1 MLHRC
6 GGDPV
11 SITIDTIE
19 PETALP
25 ARSDV
30 VIIGGGIIGI
40 MTGLFLARDGISV
53 TVCEKGEVG
62 HEQSGRN
69 WGWVRVMGRDP
80 GEIPLGLESMRLWS
94 EMDAMVG
101 GETGFTRSGIVYVA
115 DTPAKLA
122 EHEAWLEH
130 ARQYQLDSRLLS
142 TREIESVLP
151 GCKRAFAG
159 ALFTPSDARAEPQKA
174 VPAMAR
180 ALRRLGGTVLT
191 RCAVRGIETKAGR
204 VSAVVTERGPIA
216 CSQVVLA
223 GGAWSR
229 LFLGNLGIDFPQL
242 KILGSVFRTEPLD
255 GPPGHAV
262 GASDFAFRKRA
273 DGGYT
278 IAHRGAS
285 VAEIVPDSFRLFA
298 DFLPSLVKQRH
309 ELRLRLGSRFL
320 EEARTPKSWALDEET
335 PFERMRVLDPAPS
348 SAILREAQANL
359 VKAFPAFAGLKVA
372 QRWGGLIDATPDAVP
387 VIGEVPRLPG
397 FFIASGFSGH
407 GFGIGPGAGRLAADL
422 VSGRTPLIDPKPFR
436 LERFKR
442 LERTTRVA

>member
-1 MLHRC
+1 M
-6 GGDPV
+6 G
-11 SITIDTIE
+11 ITIETIE
-19 PETALP
+19 PDATLP
-25 ARSDV
+25 ASSDV

-69 WGWVRVMGRDP
+69 WGWVRIMGRDAS
-80 GEIPLGLESMRLWS
+80 EIPLGLESMRLWS
-94 EMDAMVG
+94 EMDRLVG
-101 GETGFTRSGIVYVA
+101 GDTGFTRSGIVYVA

-122 EHEAWLEH
+122 EHEAWLDH

-142 TREIESVLP
+142 TREIDSLLP
-151 GCKRAFAG
+151 GNKRAFAG

-180 ALRRLGGTVLT
+180 ALRRHGGTVLT
-191 RCAVRGIETKAGR
+191 RCAVRGIETSAGR
-204 VSAVVTERGPIA
+204 VSAVVTERGSIA
-216 CSQVVLA
+216 CQRVILA

-242 KILGSVFRTEPLD
+242 KVLGSVLRTQPLE
-255 GPPGHAV
+255 GPPTHAV
-262 GASDFAFRKRA
+262 GGSDFAFRKRQ

-285 VAEIVPDSFRLFA
+285 VAEIVPDSFRLLG
-298 DFLPSLVKQRH
+298 DFLPSFVKQRH
-309 ELRLRLGSRFL
+309 ELKLNIGGRFL
-320 EEARTPKSWALDEET
+320 EEARTARKWALDETT
-335 PFERMRVLDPAPS
+335 PFETTRILDPTPS
-348 SAILREAQANL
+348 EGILREGQANL
-359 VKAFPAFAGLKVA
+359 IAAFPAFKDMKVA
-372 QRWGGLIDATPDAVP
+372 QAWGGFVDATPDAVP

-407 GFGIGPGAGRLAADL
+407 GFGIGPGAGRLVADI
-422 VSGRTPLIDPKPFR
+422 VSGKAPLIDPTPFR
-436 LERFKR
+436 LERFSR
-442 LERTTRVA
+442 LERTTRAG

>member
-1 MLHRC
+1 M
-6 GGDPV
+6 G
-11 SITIDTIE
+11 ITIETIE

-30 VIIGGGIIGI
+30 VVIGGGIIGI
-40 MTGLFLARDGISV
+40 MTALFLAHDGVSV

-69 WGWVRVMGRDP
+69 WGWVRIMGRDP
-80 GEIPLGLESMRLWS
+80 SEIPLGVESMRLWS
-94 EMDAMVG
+94 EMDRMVG
-101 GETGFTRSGIVYVA
+101 GDTGYTRSGIVYVA
-115 DTPAKLA
+115 DTQAKLA
-122 EHEAWLEH
+122 DHEAWLEH
-130 ARQYQLDSRLLS
+130 ARNYQLDSRLLS
-142 TREIESVLP
+142 AREIESVLP

-180 ALRRLGGTVLT
+180 ALRRQGGTVLT
-191 RCAVRGIETKAGR
+191 QCAVRGIETAAGR
-204 VSAVVTERGPIA
+204 VSAVVTERGTIA

-242 KILGSVFRTEPLD
+242 KVLGSVLRTEPLD
-255 GPPGHAV
+255 GPPTHAV
-262 GASDFAFRKRA
+262 GGSDFAFRKRA

-285 VAEIVPDSFRLFA
+285 VAEIVPDSVRLMA

-309 ELRLRLGSRFL
+309 ELRLHLGQRFMT
-320 EEARTPKSWALDEET
+320 EAKTARRWSLDQES
-335 PFERMRVLDPAPS
+335 PFERERVLDPAPS
-348 SAILREAQANL
+348 SAILTEAQANL
-359 VKAFPAFAGLKVA
+359 VAAFPAFAGMKVA
-372 QRWGGLIDATPDAVP
+372 QAWGGFIDATPDAVP

-397 FFIASGFSGH
+397 FYIASGFSGH
-407 GFGIGPGAGRLAADL
+407 GFGIGPGAGRLIADL
-422 VSGRTPLIDPKPFR
+422 VTGKAPLIDPTPFR
-436 LERFKR
+436 LERFAR
-442 LERTTRVA
+442 LERTTRVG

>member
-1 MLHRC
+1 M
-6 GGDPV
+6 G
-11 SITIDTIE
+11 ITIETID
-19 PETALP
+19 PDAGLP

-40 MTGLFLARDGISV
+40 TTALFLARDGISV

-69 WGWVRVMGRDP
+69 WGWVRIMGRDP

-94 EMDAMVG
+94 EMDKLVG
-101 GETGFTRSGIVYVA
+101 GDTGFTRSGIVYVA
-115 DTPAKLA
+115 DTPSALA
-122 EHEAWLEH
+122 QHEAWLDH

-142 TREIESVLP
+142 SREIATVLP
-151 GCKRAFAG
+151 GCKRSFAG

-180 ALRRLGGTVLT
+180 ALRRHGGTVLT

-204 VSAVVTERGPIA
+204 VSAVVTERGTIA

-242 KILGSVFRTEPLD
+242 KVLGSVLRTEPLD
-255 GPPGHAV
+255 GPPPYAV
-262 GASDFAFRKRA
+262 GASDFAFRKRQ

-278 IAHRGAS
+278 VAHRGAS
-285 VAEIVPDSFRLFA
+285 TAEIVPDSFRLFA
-298 DFLPSLVKQRH
+298 DFLPSLVKQRQ
-309 ELRLRLGSRFL
+309 ELRLRLSRRFL
-320 EEARTPKSWALDEET
+320 DEARTPRGWGLDDVT
-335 PFERMRVLDPAPS
+335 PFERMRVLDPTPS
-348 SAILREAQANL
+348 AAILDEAKANL
-359 VKAFPAFAGLKVA
+359 IKAFPAFAGMRIA
-372 QRWGGLIDATPDAVP
+372 QAWGGFIDATPDAVP

-407 GFGIGPGAGRLAADL
+407 GFGIGPGAGRLVADL
-422 VSGRTPLIDPKPFR
+422 VRGATPMIDTKPFR
-436 LERFKR
+436 LERFAR

>member
-1 MLHRC
+1 M
-6 GGDPV
+6 G
-11 SITIDTIE
+11 ITIETIDADA
-19 PETALP
+19 TLP
-25 ARSDV
+25 KSSDV
-30 VIIGGGIIGI
+30 VVIGGGIIGI
-40 MTGLFLARDGISV
+40 MTALFLAKDGISV

-69 WGWVRVMGRDP
+69 WGWVRIMGRDP

-94 EMDAMVG
+94 EMDKLVG
-101 GETGFTRSGIVYVA
+101 GDTGFTRSGIVYVA
-115 DTPAKLA
+115 DTPAALA
-122 EHEAWLEH
+122 QHEAWLDH

-142 TREIESVLP
+142 AREIESALP
-151 GCKRAFAG
+151 GCRRAFAG

-180 ALRRLGGTVLT
+180 ALRRHGGTVLT
-191 RCAVRGIETKAGR
+191 RCAVRGIETTAGR
-204 VSAVVTERGPIA
+204 VSSVVTERGTIA
-216 CSQVVLA
+216 CSQIVLA

-242 KILGSVFRTEPLD
+242 KVLGSVLRTEPLN
-255 GPPGHAV
+255 GPPTHAV
-262 GASDFAFRKRA
+262 GGSDFAFRKRQ

-285 VAEIVPDSFRLFA
+285 TAEIVPDSFRLFA

-320 EEARTPKSWALDEET
+320 EEARTPRRWALDEVT
-335 PFERMRVLDPAPS
+335 PFERMRVLDPPPVS
-348 SAILREAQANL
+348 KILNEGQANL
-359 VKAFPAFAGLKVA
+359 IKAFPAFAGLKIA
-372 QRWGGLIDATPDAVP
+372 QAWGGFIDATPDAVP

-407 GFGIGPGAGRLAADL
+407 GFGIGPGAGRLIADL
-422 VSGRTPLIDPKPFR
+422 VRGATPLIDTKPFR
-436 LERFKR
+436 LERFAR
-442 LERTTRVA
+442 LERTTRAT

>member
-1 MLHRC
+1 M
-6 GGDPV
+6 G
-11 SITIDTIE
+11 ITIETVE
-19 PETALP
+19 PDATLP
-25 ARSDV
+25 TSSDV
-30 VIIGGGIIGI
+30 VVIGGGIIGV
-40 MTGLFLARDGISV
+40 MTGLFLAKEGISV

-69 WGWVRVMGRDP
+69 WGWVRIMGRDP

-94 EMDAMVG
+94 EMDKLVG
-101 GETGFTRSGIVYVA
+101 GDTGFTRSGIVYVA

-122 EHEAWLEH
+122 EHETWLDH

-142 TREIESVLP
+142 SREIESVLP

-180 ALRRLGGTVLT
+180 ALRRHGGTVLT
-191 RCAVRGIETKAGR
+191 RCAVRGIETTAGR
-204 VSAVVTERGPIA
+204 VSAVVTERGIIA
-216 CSQVVLA
+216 CSQIVLA

-242 KILGSVFRTEPLD
+242 KVLGSVLRTEPLN
-255 GPPGHAV
+255 GPPSHAV
-262 GASDFAFRKRA
+262 GGSDFAFRKRQ

-285 VAEIVPDSFRLFA
+285 TAEIVPDSFRLFA

-320 EEARTPKSWALDEET
+320 EEARTPRRWSLDEVT
-335 PFERMRVLDPAPS
+335 PFERMRVLDPAPVAS
-348 SAILREAQANL
+348 ILGDAQANL
-359 VKAFPAFAGLKVA
+359 IKAFPAFAGLKIA
-372 QRWGGLIDATPDAVP
+372 QAWGGFVDAMPDAVP

-407 GFGIGPGAGRLAADL
+407 GFGIGPGAGRLIADL
-422 VSGRTPLIDPKPFR
+422 VRGATPLIDAKPFR
-436 LERFKR
+436 LERFAR
-442 LERTTRVA
+442 LERTTRVT

>member
-1 MLHRC
+1 M
-6 GGDPV
+6 G
-11 SITIDTIE
+11 ITIETIA
-19 PETALP
+19 PDATLP
-25 ARSDV
+25 KSSDV
-30 VIIGGGIIGI
+30 VVIGGGIIGI
-40 MTGLFLARDGISV
+40 MTALFLAKDGISV

-69 WGWVRVMGRDP
+69 WGWVRIMGRDP

-94 EMDAMVG
+94 EMDKLVG
-101 GETGFTRSGIVYVA
+101 GDTGFTRSGIVYVA
-115 DTPAKLA
+115 DTPAALA
-122 EHEAWLEH
+122 QHEAWLDH

-142 TREIESVLP
+142 SREIESVLP

-180 ALRRLGGTVLT
+180 ALRRHGGAVLT
-191 RCAVRGIETKAGR
+191 RCAVRGIETTAGR
-204 VSAVVTERGPIA
+204 VSAVVTERGTIA
-216 CSQVVLA
+216 CSLVVLA

-242 KILGSVFRTEPLD
+242 KVLGSVLRTEPLN
-255 GPPGHAV
+255 GPPTHAV
-262 GASDFAFRKRA
+262 GGSDFAFRKRQ

-285 VAEIVPDSFRLFA
+285 TAEIVPDSFRLFA

-320 EEARTPKSWALDEET
+320 EEARTPRRWSLDEVT
-335 PFERMRVLDPAPS
+335 PFEQTRALDPAPVAS
-348 SAILREAQANL
+348 ILSEAQANL
-359 VKAFPAFAGLKVA
+359 IKAFPAFAGLKIA
-372 QRWGGLIDATPDAVP
+372 QAWGGFVDAMPDAVP

-407 GFGIGPGAGRLAADL
+407 GFGIGPGAGRLIADL
-422 VSGRTPLIDPKPFR
+422 VKGTTPLIDAKPFR
-436 LERFKR
+436 LERFAR
-442 LERTTRVA
+442 LERTTRAI

>member
-1 MLHRC
+1 M
-6 GGDPV
+6 G
-11 SITIDTIE
+11 ITIETID
-19 PETALP
+19 PDAALP
-25 ARSDV
+25 ASSDV
-30 VIIGGGIIGI
+30 VIVGGGIIGI
-40 MTGLFLARDGISV
+40 TTALFLARDGISV

-69 WGWVRVMGRDP
+69 WGWVRIMGRDP

-94 EMDAMVG
+94 EMDRLVG
-101 GETGFTRSGIVYVA
+101 GDTGFTRSGIVYVA
-115 DTPAKLA
+115 DTPAALA
-122 EHEAWLEH
+122 QHEAWLDH

-142 TREIESVLP
+142 SREIESVLP

-180 ALRRLGGTVLT
+180 ALRRHGGTVLT
-191 RCAVRGIETKAGR
+191 RCAVRGIETRAGR
-204 VSAVVTERGPIA
+204 VSAVVTERGTIA

-242 KILGSVFRTEPLD
+242 KVLGSVLRTEPLD
-255 GPPGHAV
+255 GPPPYAV
-262 GASDFAFRKRA
+262 GASDFAFRKRQ

-278 IAHRGAS
+278 VAHRGAS
-285 VAEIVPDSFRLFA
+285 TAEIVPDSFRLFA
-298 DFLPSLVKQRH
+298 DFVPSLVKQRQ
-309 ELRLRLGSRFL
+309 ELRLRLSQRFL
-320 EEARTPKSWALDEET
+320 EEARTPRRWGLDEVT
-335 PFERMRVLDPAPS
+335 PFERMRVLDPTPS
-348 SAILREAQANL
+348 TAILDEARANL
-359 VKAFPAFAGLKVA
+359 IKAFPAFAGMKIA
-372 QRWGGLIDATPDAVP
+372 QTWGGFIDATPDAVP

-407 GFGIGPGAGRLAADL
+407 GFGIGPGAGRLVADL
-422 VSGRTPLIDPKPFR
+422 IRGATPLIDPKPFR
-436 LERFKR
+436 LERFAR

>member
-1 MLHRC
+1 M
-6 GGDPV
+6 G
-11 SITIDTIE
+11 ITIETID
-19 PETALP
+19 PDASLP
-25 ARSDV
+25 KRSDV
-30 VIIGGGIIGI
+30 VVIGGGIIGI
-40 MTGLFLARDGISV
+40 MTGLFLAKEGISV

-69 WGWVRVMGRDP
+69 WGWVRIMGRDP
-80 GEIPLGLESMRLWS
+80 SEIPLGLESMRLWS
-94 EMDAMVG
+94 EMDKLVG
-101 GETGFTRSGIVYVA
+101 GDTGFTRSGIVYVA

-122 EHEAWLEH
+122 EHEAWLDH

-142 TREIESVLP
+142 SREIEGVLP

-180 ALRRLGGTVLT
+180 ALRRHGGTVLT
-191 RCAVRGIETKAGR
+191 RCAVRGIETTAGR
-204 VSAVVTERGPIA
+204 VSAVVTERGTVA

-242 KILGSVFRTEPLD
+242 KVLGSVLRTEPLD
-255 GPPGHAV
+255 GPPPYAV
-262 GASDFAFRKRA
+262 GGSDFAFRKRQ

-285 VAEIVPDSFRLFA
+285 TAEIVPDSFRLFG

-309 ELRLRLGSRFL
+309 ELRLHLGARFL
-320 EEARTPKSWALDEET
+320 EEARTPRRWALDEVT
-335 PFERMRVLDPAPS
+335 PFERMRVLDPAPAS
-348 SAILREAQANL
+348 NILNEGQANL
-359 VKAFPAFAGLKVA
+359 IKAFPAFAGLKIA
-372 QRWGGLIDATPDAVP
+372 QAWGGFVDAMPDAVP

-407 GFGIGPGAGRLAADL
+407 GFGIGPGAGRLIADL
-422 VSGRTPLIDPKPFR
+422 VRGATPLIDARPFR
-436 LERFKR
+436 LERFAR
-442 LERTTRVA
+442 LERTTRAE

>member
-1 MLHRC
+1 MM
-6 GGDPV
+6 G
-11 SITIDTIE
+11 ITI
-19 PETALP
+19 ETVDPDAALP

-40 MTGLFLARDGISV
+40 MTALFLARDGISV

-69 WGWVRVMGRDP
+69 WGWVRIMGRDP

-94 EMDAMVG
+94 EMDKLVG
-101 GETGFTRSGIVYVA
+101 GDTGFTRSGIAYVA
-115 DTPAKLA
+115 DTPAALA
-122 EHEAWLEH
+122 QHEAWLDH

-142 TREIESVLP
+142 SREIESVLP
-151 GCKRAFAG
+151 GCKRAFTG

-180 ALRRLGGTVLT
+180 ALRRHGGTVLT

-204 VSAVVTERGPIA
+204 VSAVVTERGTIA

-242 KILGSVFRTEPLD
+242 KVLGSVLRTQPLD
-255 GPPGHAV
+255 GPPPYAV
-262 GASDFAFRKRA
+262 GASDFAFRKRQ

-278 IAHRGAS
+278 VAHRGAS
-285 VAEIVPDSFRLFA
+285 TAEIVPDSFRLFA
-298 DFLPSLVKQRH
+298 DFLPSLVKQRQ
-309 ELRLRLGSRFL
+309 ELRLRLSRRFL
-320 EEARTPKSWALDEET
+320 DEARTPRRWGLDEVT
-335 PFERMRVLDPAPS
+335 PFERMRVLDPTPS
-348 SAILREAQANL
+348 TAILDEAKANL
-359 VKAFPAFAGLKVA
+359 IKAFPAFGGMKVA
-372 QRWGGLIDATPDAVP
+372 QAWGGFIDATPDAVP

-407 GFGIGPGAGRLAADL
+407 GFGIGPGAGRLVADL
-422 VSGRTPLIDPKPFR
+422 IRGATPMIDTKPFR
-436 LERFKR
+436 LERFAR
-442 LERTTRVA
+442 LARPTRVA